1 MGLYYGKHFGGRR
14 AGVHITADK
23 HGLHKP
29 VFRFRFCG
37 FAVYWASGGFSLLE
51 QRPEG
56 ATLYIGAAILALGT
70 RHALL

>member
-37 FAVYWASGGFSLLE
+37 LNCF
-51 QRPEG
+51 R
-56 ATLYIGAAILALGT
+56 
-70 RHALL
+70 